1 MRRSVIRWG
10 KMKCAAA
17 GRLRGTLGN
26 ALRAGRDQHSVTLA
40 AVVPF
45 ALASQTFVALA
56 VGSALIV
63 AQVLVVVSAAARPWA
78 AALAVDSALVAALV
92 LVVASAAAQV
102 WAAAL
107 YQDLVAAWAVDLA
120 WALDL
125 ASYPDLCPDSGL
137 ASDSALASVSV
148 AVLYLDS
155 AGV

>member
-1 MRRSVIRWG
+1 
-10 KMKCAAA
+10 MKCAAA

-78 AALAVDSALVAALV
+78 AAL
-92 LVVASAAAQV
+92 
-102 WAAAL
+102 

-125 ASYPDLCPDSGL
+125 ASYPD
-137 ASDSALASVSV
+137 
-148 AVLYLDS
+148 
-155 AGV
+155 